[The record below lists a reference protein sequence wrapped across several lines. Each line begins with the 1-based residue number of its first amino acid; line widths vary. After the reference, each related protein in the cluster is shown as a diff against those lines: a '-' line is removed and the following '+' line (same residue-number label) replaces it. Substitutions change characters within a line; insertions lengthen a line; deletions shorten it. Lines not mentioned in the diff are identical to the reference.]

1 MSKRRVWEV
10 ARDLKISSTRLV
22 EDLCNQGI
30 EVTNHFSM
38 LDEETVELVLNLYR
52 EQDTA
57 VTSVPP
63 PVAQTATITALESAQ
78 PIAAPAQLP
87 TQPTTTGKI
96 LRLPETFT
104 IKDFAEALQVT
115 VEDVLAQLMRM
126 GTVASMNQVIDLDM
140 ANVVAH
146 KLGKHVTLVTES
158 KADVATD
165 QIAGGFMSFPEEPN
179 DTTSDLPGRRSEASD
194 TDAQERGENV
204 PSDALLPVA
213 EGSGVSVYDTPT
225 DTAEGSSASVPSA
238 PAEGSSPHGPNGT
251 EAEDGQ
257 KLVVI
262 DLGGVGRQ
270 QIKRLR
276 QGRGRLMRKV
286 GRVFTALKAED
297 AVPQDATTLI
307 MVVERRRRR

>member
-1 MSKRRVWEV
+1 
-10 ARDLKISSTRLV
+10 
-22 EDLCNQGI
+22 
-30 EVTNHFSM
+30 M

-52 EQDTA
+52 EQDTV

-63 PVAQTATITALESAQ
+63 SVAQTATITALESAQ

-87 TQPTTTGKI
+87 TQPTTGKI

-115 VEDVLAQLMRM
+115 VEDVLAQLMHM

-146 KLGKHVTLVTES
+146 KLEKHVTLVAES

-179 DTTSDLPGRRSEASD
+179 DTTSDVPGRRSEASD
-194 TDAQERGENV
+194 TDAQESRENV

-213 EGSGVSVYDTPT
+213 EGSGISVYDTPT
-225 DTAEGSSASVPSA
+225 DTAEESSASVPSAPAEESSASVPSA

-262 DLGGVGRQ
+262 DLGGAGRQ

-276 QGRGRLMRKV
+276 QGRGRLMRRV
-286 GRVFTALKAED
+286 GRVFTTLKAED
-297 AVPQDATTLI
+297 TVPQDATTLI